1 MFGCNH
7 KLQTMCNGDIYNL
20 IYNNLDDIVDCIVA
34 YPWVE
39 EYRVIYVEVVTNRL
53 LGEYLI
59 TMVLFYLK

>member
-53 LGEYLI
+53 LGEY
-59 TMVLFYLK
+59 